1 MFVTVLDIEQ
11 VFVID
16 CRHGERV
23 FGQRE
28 GGTVVAVWAEEPV
41 EPSGSFLGGRPGP
54 RLRLVDGA
62 GAAGHPV
69 DALRGY
75 GQGMG
80 LPPEQAAAPVGGAG
94 GGRVRPVAR
103 AAGCRRVSAKVR
115 RRRLAAAGVAAIVVT
130 LALLPHPR
138 PVSAPAALPGGGAGT
153 TYVVRPGD
161 TLWTIATRVDPTGDP
176 RPLVARLHAETGTYM
191 IVPGERIRIP

>member
-1 MFVTVLDIEQ
+1 MDKTNECSSSVPRWSSENKQVFVTVLDIEQ

-69 DALRGY
+69 GALRGY
-75 GQGMG
+75 GQGM
-80 LPPEQAAAPVGGAG
+80 
-94 GGRVRPVAR
+94 
-103 AAGCRRVSAKVR
+103 
-115 RRRLAAAGVAAIVVT
+115 
-130 LALLPHPR
+130 
-138 PVSAPAALPGGGAGT
+138 
-153 TYVVRPGD
+153 
-161 TLWTIATRVDPTGDP
+161 
-176 RPLVARLHAETGTYM
+176 
-191 IVPGERIRIP
+191 